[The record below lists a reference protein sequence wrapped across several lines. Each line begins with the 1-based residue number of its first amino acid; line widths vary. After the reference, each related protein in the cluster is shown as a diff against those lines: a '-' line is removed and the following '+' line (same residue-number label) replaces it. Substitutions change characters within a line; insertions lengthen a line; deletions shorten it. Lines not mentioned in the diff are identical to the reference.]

1 MQLNNLVQGIKSREE
16 ELLALKRKENDYIA
30 MTSIYKQKLEMITQE
45 AKVME
50 RVWSAIRSHGEQEKD
65 SLQNELNQMQKQN
78 DMNMNLNYKN
88 RLKDEL
94 KAKVWTVFHFRILRI
109 ND

>member
-1 MQLNNLVQGIKSREE
+1 
-16 ELLALKRKENDYIA
+16 
-30 MTSIYKQKLEMITQE
+30 
-45 AKVME
+45 
-50 RVWSAIRSHGEQEKD
+50 
-65 SLQNELNQMQKQN
+65 MQKQN